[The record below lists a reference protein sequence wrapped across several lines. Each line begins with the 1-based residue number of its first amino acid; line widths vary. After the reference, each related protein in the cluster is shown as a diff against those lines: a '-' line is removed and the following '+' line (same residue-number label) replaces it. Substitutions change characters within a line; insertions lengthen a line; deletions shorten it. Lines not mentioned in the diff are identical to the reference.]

1 MKRFLSL
8 FLCLTLLLTA
18 LSLVACSGGGGGGDG
33 DKLPSRT
40 PPAPPSEGLE
50 YKLETASYGS
60 YYVVTGMGTCTDTLV
75 VIPDTYNGQPVRGI
89 AAGAFHAQKAAPAV
103 TPTAAGGTRVSQ
115 TGGVRPMAAVT
126 VRPVDEPTDTPEAPA
141 EHEITEIF
149 IPDSVTEIGDEAF
162 LDCEKLASIDT
173 ARLVSMIGTDAF
185 KNTAFYL
192 DEANWVDGVLY
203 LENYLVDVRDS
214 FEGKLT
220 VREGTLHV
228 ADRALAGH
236 MGITEVVLP
245 SSIRVVGN
253 YAFTDCLN
261 LTAINLDHPGIQI
274 GNHAFAGCIS
284 LVSVKI
290 STDDAPTSPESGDL
304 PQYTINPDANI
315 GGGIIITPGT
325 GSGAGTGEY
334 KPGGSVSVGG
344 MGGGSFFALSTF
356 AQESTLDPDFIYSGT
371 VGANAF
377 DGCISLTSVSFG
389 KNVGQIDGGA
399 FSGCTA
405 LTSVDMSPISF
416 TSQGGGMLVM
426 IKPGSFAF
434 SSEATLSSTF
444 ENCTALTSVILPAGL
459 TAMTH
464 TFIGCTSL
472 TSFTV
477 PEGVKF
483 LDGTFRSCTALTSVT
498 LPSTLTRMNG
508 TFRFCPSLASVE
520 IPATVTEIGVNT
532 FRDCE
537 SLDSL
542 YLPDAVT
549 EIGEQAF
556 LGMKKDAVISIGPNV
571 RHIDANAASMLY
583 AVTYRGT
590 VEQWNEIDLDA
601 NWMGDRVDSSI
612 AIYCQ
617 NGTIGE
623 EPEHDKE
630 PEPDKPGVDTPVTPP
645 ERPEM
650 PIPEWIAEIEAMILP
665 NEVIYF
671 RYHGVTLRLTGTHI
685 TSSPISF
692 NELQKNPPEGAREM
706 TEREKADVF
715 DEKLM
720 ESVRHMTEK

>member
-1 MKRFLSL
+1 MKKVLSL
-8 FLCLTLLLTA
+8 LLLLA
-18 LSLVACSGGGGGGDG
+18 MLFSLAACSGGGNGGDDG
-33 DKLPSRT
+33 KQPART

-50 YKLETASYGS
+50 YELKTTAFGS
-60 YYVVTGMGTCTDTLV
+60 HYVVTGMGTCTDTLV

-89 AAGAFHAQKAAPAV
+89 AAGAFYAKKSAPAV
-103 TPTAAGGTRVSQ
+103 TPTAKAPTRVSG
-115 TGGVRPMAAVT
+115 TGGIMPLSAVT
-126 VRPVDEPTDTPEAPA
+126 VRPVDEVTPAPEEPA
-141 EHEITEIF
+141 EHKITEIF

-185 KNTAFYL
+185 KNTAFYK
-192 DEANWVDGVLY
+192 DESNWVDGVLY
-203 LENYLVDVRDS
+203 LENYLVDVRDG
-214 FEGKLT
+214 FAGKLT
-220 VREGTLHV
+220 VREGTLHI

-290 STDDAPTSPESGDL
+290 STDDAPTSPESEDL

-325 GSGAGTGEY
+325 SGAGTGAY
-334 KPGGSVSVGG
+334 NPGGSTSVGG
-344 MGGGSFFALSTF
+344 MAGGSFFALLSF

-377 DGCISLTSVSFG
+377 NGCTSLASVSFG
-389 KNVGQIDGGA
+389 KNVGQINSGA

-405 LTSVDMSPISF
+405 LTSVDMSRISF
-416 TSQGGGMLVM
+416 TSQGGGMLVV
-426 IKPGSFAF
+426 IKPGSFTF

-444 ENCTALTSVILPAGL
+444 ENCTSLTSVILPAGL
-459 TAMTH
+459 TAMTN

-483 LDGTFRSCTALTSVT
+483 LDGTFRSCSALTSVT
-498 LPSTLTRMNG
+498 LPSTLTRLNG

-520 IPATVTEIGVNT
+520 IPVGVTEIGVNT

-537 SLDSL
+537 SLGSL

-571 RHIDANAASMLY
+571 RHIDANAAGFLY
-583 AVTYRGT
+583 SVTYRGT
-590 VEQWNEIDLDA
+590 VEQWNQIDLNAD
-601 NWMGDRVDSSI
+601 WMGNRVDSSI
-612 AIYCQ
+612 AIYCT

-623 EPEHDKE
+623 EPPHDPDEGGKDE
-630 PEPDKPGVDTPVTPP
+630 ELPPPVNPDKPET
-645 ERPEM
+645 
-650 PIPEWIAEIEAMILP
+650 PIPEWIAEIEGYIMP
-665 NEVIYF
+665 NGVIYF
-671 RYHGVTLRLTGTHI
+671 RYNGVTLRLTGTHI
-685 TSSPISF
+685 APSPISLK
-692 NELQKNPPEGAREM
+692 ELPETAREM

-720 ESVRHMTEK
+720 ESVRQMTDR

>member
-8 FLCLTLLLTA
+8 FLCVAMLLA
-18 LSLVACSGGGGGGDG
+18 VLSLAACSGGGDGGDDG
-33 DKLPSRT
+33 KLLPSRT

-50 YKLETASYGS
+50 YELKSTSFGS
-60 YYVVTGMGTCTDTLV
+60 YYEVTGMGTCTDTLV

-89 AAGAFHAQKAAPAV
+89 AAGAFHAERSAPAV
-103 TPTAAGGTRVSQ
+103 TPMAASNTRVSGE
-115 TGGVRPMAAVT
+115 GGIRLLAAVSA
-126 VRPVDEPTDTPEAPA
+126 RPVEEQIDTEVPA
-141 EHEITEIF
+141 EHKITEIF

-192 DEANWVDGVLY
+192 DESNWEDGVLY

-214 FEGKLT
+214 FSGKLT
-220 VREGTLHV
+220 VKEGTV
-228 ADRALAGH
+228 QIADRALAGH
-236 MGITEVVLP
+236 TGITEVVLP
-245 SSIRVVGN
+245 STLRVVGN
-253 YAFTDCLN
+253 YSFTDCLN

-274 GNHAFAGCIS
+274 GGHAFAGCIS
-284 LVSVKI
+284 LTSVVI
-290 STDDAPTSPESGDL
+290 STDDAPTRPESGDL

-334 KPGGSVSVGG
+334 NPGGSVGG
-344 MGGGSFFALSTF
+344 MMGNFFTLLTF

-389 KNVGQIDGGA
+389 KNVGQISSGA
-399 FSGCTA
+399 FSNCTS

-416 TSQGGGMLVM
+416 TSQEGGMLVM
-426 IKPGSFAF
+426 IKPGSFTF

-444 ENCTALTSVILPAGL
+444 ENCTALTSVILPKGL

-464 TFIGCTSL
+464 TFVGCSSL

-483 LDGTFRSCTALTSVT
+483 LDGTFRSCAALTSVT
-498 LPSTLTRMNG
+498 LPSTLQRLNG

-520 IPATVTEIGVNT
+520 IPASVTEIGVNT

-571 RHIDANAASMLY
+571 RHIHANAASMLY
-583 AVTYRGT
+583 SVTYRGT
-590 VEQWNEIDLDA
+590 VEEWNQIDLNVD
-601 NWMGDRVDSSI
+601 WMGNRVDSSI
-612 AIYCQ
+612 AIYCT

-630 PEPDKPGVDTPVTPP
+630 PDPDKPGGDTPVTPP
-645 ERPEM
+645 VRPEA
-650 PIPEWIAEIEAMILP
+650 PIPEWIAEIESIILP
-665 NEVIYF
+665 NGVIYF
-671 RYHGVTLRLTGTHI
+671 RYNGVTLRLTGTSI
-685 TSSPISF
+685 MPSPISY
-692 NELQKNPPEGAREM
+692 NELLANPPAGAREM

-715 DEKLM
+715 EEKLM
-720 ESVRHMTEK
+720 ESIRHMTE